1 MIALKLARLIE
12 AHADQLAAGLVE
24 KICTSLRTAEYR
36 HAVPREELE
45 RSVREIYHHI
55 SDWLLTKT
63 ESDVELRFTET
74 GMRRAAEGLPFSQLL
89 WALAMTKEHLWGF
102 LQRKTLIDRP
112 VELFGELELM
122 MLLDQFFDRAMYY
135 AAAGYEQVVEER
147 EEEARLGAD

>member
-12 AHADQLAAGLVE
+12 SHADQLAMGLVH
-24 KICTSLRTAEYR
+24 KIGTSLRTADY
-36 HAVPREELE
+36 HNTVPRDELE

-74 GMRRAAEGLPFSQLL
+74 DMRRAVEGLSFSQLL

-102 LQRKTLIDRP
+102 LQREALIDRP

-122 MLLDQFFDRAMYY
+122 QLLDQFFDRAMYY
-135 AAAGYEQVVEER
+135 AAVGYEHVEEASG
-147 EEEARLGAD
+147 EAARLEAD

>member
-12 AHADQLAAGLVE
+12 SHADQLAMGLVH
-24 KICTSLRTAEYR
+24 KIGASLRTAEY
-36 HAVPREELE
+36 HDTVPREELE

-74 GMRRAAEGLPFSQLL
+74 GMRRALEGLPFSQLL

-102 LQRKTLIDRP
+102 LQREALIDRP

-122 MLLDQFFDRAMYY
+122 QLLDKFFDRAMFY
-135 AAAGYEQVVEER
+135 AATGYEQVEE
-147 EEEARLGAD
+147 ESGDEARLGAD

>member
-12 AHADQLAAGLVE
+12 SHADQLAMGLVQ
-24 KICTSLRTAEYR
+24 KICTSLRTAEY
-36 HAVPREELE
+36 HDAVPREELE

-63 ESDVELRFTET
+63 ESDIELRFTGT
-74 GMRRAAEGLPFSQLL
+74 GMRRAMEGLSFSQLL
-89 WALAMTKEHLWGF
+89 WALAMTKEHLWAF
-102 LQRKTLIDRP
+102 LRREALIDRP

-135 AAAGYEQVVEER
+135 AAVGYEQVKQER
-147 EEEARLGAD
+147 GEEARLGAD

>member
-12 AHADQLAAGLVE
+12 SHADQLAMGLVQ
-24 KICTSLRTAEYR
+24 KICTSLRTAEY
-36 HAVPREELE
+36 HDAVPREELE

-74 GMRRAAEGLPFSQLL
+74 GMRREAEGLSFSQLM

-102 LQRKTLIDRP
+102 LQREALIDRP

-122 MLLDQFFDRAMYY
+122 TLLDQFFDRAMYY
-135 AAAGYEQVVEER
+135 AAVGYEQAHAER
-147 EEEARLGAD
+147 GAEARLGAD